1 MSLRVH
7 SFLLRDRDLEREKHM
22 FKHKYLRDTS
32 LNSSVGNIYID
43 EHGLVKNYSA
53 EMQSLMN
60 ILPDFESVPLNKAD
74 LEKADKPKK
83 APSKEPE
90 TKSSEIK
97 YETNGIDELG
107 SLIDYV
113 EPVSHETKKEE
124 PKKETK
130 KVAKKAETKPKAKAK
145 AKPAAKKATK
155 KATK

>member
-83 APSKEPE
+83 EPE
-90 TKSSEIK
+90 TKSSEIN

-130 KVAKKAETKPKAKAK
+130 KVAKKVETKPKAKAK
-145 AKPAAKKATK
+145 AKPAAKKAPK

>member
-83 APSKEPE
+83 EPSKEPE
-90 TKSSEIK
+90 TKSSEIN
-97 YETNGIDELG
+97 YETKGIDEIGNLVD
-107 SLIDYV
+107 SV

-124 PKKETK
+124 PK

>member
-1 MSLRVH
+1 
-7 SFLLRDRDLEREKHM
+7 M

-83 APSKEPE
+83 EPSKEPE
-90 TKSSEIK
+90 TKSSEIN
-97 YETNGIDELG
+97 YETNGIGEVG

>member
-74 LEKADKPKK
+74 LEKADKSK
-83 APSKEPE
+83 KEPE
-90 TKSSEIK
+90 TKSSEIN
-97 YETNGIDELG
+97 YETNGIGEVG
-107 SLIDYV
+107 SLIGSTED
-113 EPVSHETKKEE
+113 VSHETKKEE

-145 AKPAAKKATK
+145 PAAKKATK

>member
-60 ILPDFESVPLNKAD
+60 ILPDFESVPLNKVD

-83 APSKEPE
+83 EPSKEE
-90 TKSSEIK
+90 
-97 YETNGIDELG
+97 
-107 SLIDYV
+107 
-113 EPVSHETKKEE
+113 VSHETKKEE
-124 PKKETK
+124 PKKEA
-130 KVAKKAETKPKAKAK
+130 KVETKKAETKPKAKAK
-145 AKPAAKKATK
+145 AKPVAKKATK
-155 KATK
+155 KAAK